1 MLLHL
6 SYNFPFTNIDDKEQ
20 LIDRLAT
27 LTTGG
32 NKNPTAH
39 TDPHRTGLYVRRK
52 KPLYT
57 GKEVYWRHPQSGQI
71 RQLNPNFKYGYVKRP
86 YGYRYVSFISHAQL
100 SLPPCTL
107 IRPLINTTQN
117 IAVIF

>member
-1 MLLHL
+1 M
-6 SYNFPFTNIDDKEQ
+6 SKYENANCKNRKENINDAIASFIQFPFTNIDDKEQ

-32 NKNPTAH
+32 NKNPTAN

-86 YGYRYVSFISHAQL
+86 YGYRYVSVTS
-100 SLPPCTL
+100 CT
-107 IRPLINTTQN
+107 T
-117 IAVIF
+117 

>member
-32 NKNPTAH
+32 NKNPTAN

-86 YGYRYVSFISHAQL
+86 YGYRYVYVTS
-100 SLPPCTL
+100 CT
-107 IRPLINTTQN
+107 T
-117 IAVIF
+117 